1 MSEKTDVR
9 VWGGLGASVVLLF
22 DAIVFYFMKSE
33 LLGPLFTGNV
43 LGNALVA
50 SLILIF
56 RVAEGSNETNN
67 DAGNSRRSVRG
78 RVDRPRGLATQLL
91 LERIPHGVAA
101 KGGTD
106 PLKSRLPL
114 LPYVSVRGMWSSG
127 VRGGVPERPKGAGC
141 KPAGLAYGGSNPPA
155 PTNKGYAPV
164 AQ

>member
-9 VWGGLGASVVLLF
+9 VWVGLGASVVLLF

-67 DAGNSRRSVRG
+67 DAVIAGVLFG
-78 RVDRPRGLATQLL
+78 VELIALAALL
-91 LERIPHGVAA
+91 LNSY
-101 KGGTD
+101 
-106 PLKSRLPL
+106 L
-114 LPYVSVRGMWSSG
+114 SG
-127 VRGGVPERPKGAGC
+127 YRMA
-141 KPAGLAYGGSNPPA
+141 
-155 PTNKGYAPV
+155 
-164 AQ
+164 